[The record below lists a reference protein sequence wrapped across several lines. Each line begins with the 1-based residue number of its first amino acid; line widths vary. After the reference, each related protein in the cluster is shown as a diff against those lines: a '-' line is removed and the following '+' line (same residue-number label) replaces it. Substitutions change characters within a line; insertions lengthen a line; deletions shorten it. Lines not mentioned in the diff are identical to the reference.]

1 MKIEIQKNYIA
12 EKEEFVCILI
22 PLGMRIKVLPPL
34 SPAASNCPPDTFLP
48 SLRSGR
54 PFKSPI
60 DVKKPDTPNGV
71 SGFLKVV
78 T

>member
-34 SPAASNCPPDTFLP
+34 SPAASNCPPDSCIKLVK
-48 SLRSGR
+48 SNLRI
-54 PFKSPI
+54 KTKPI
-60 DVKKPDTPNGV
+60 QLDGLCFY
-71 SGFLKVV
+71 GGEGGI
-78 T
+78 